1 MFRNSNRLVNMNPW
15 ALLAV
20 TIATMIGTKM
30 INYETN
36 WAAKNLM
43 FAGFVGS
50 MSVSLL
56 PLIHIYA
63 MPVIYDAL
71 IATSVT
77 VGGLG
82 AVAWNAP
89 SEQFLMWGGPLSL
102 GLGALC
108 GCSLLSILYPHS
120 KALYNIGLYGGLAL
134 FSALLLY
141 DTQRIIH
148 DAKTMRVYDPINSS
162 VGVYL
167 DAINLF
173 VRFVQLFGN

>member
-1 MFRNSNRLVNMNPW
+1 MNPW
-15 ALLAV
+15 LLLGV
-20 TIATMIGTKM
+20 TMGTMIGTRM
-30 INYETN
+30 IDYDTN
-36 WAAKNLM
+36 WAAKNLVY
-43 FAGFVGS
+43 AAFVGS

-56 PLIHIYA
+56 PLIHMYS

-89 SEQFLMWGGPLSL
+89 SEQFLAWGAPLSL

-108 GCSLLSILYPHS
+108 GCSLLSILYPGS
-120 KALYNIGLYGGLAL
+120 KALYNVGLYGGLAL

-141 DTQRIIH
+141 DTQRIMS

-162 VGVYL
+162 IGVYL

-173 VRFVQLFGN
+173 VRFV